1 MRSTVESDVL
11 QLVFIKRAEKEEVK
25 KINEFQMNF
34 HLITESSLCK
44 YLRGVSF
51 LETLAEAQ
59 GEICVLEKLFK
70 VDKPNGENLI
80 RFCFGCKIL
89 MRT

>member
-11 QLVFIKRAEKEEVK
+11 QLVFIKRAEGEEVK

-51 LETLAEAQ
+51 FSGGACRSTRRDLRSGKATQ
-59 GEICVLEKLFK
+59 G
-70 VDKPNGENLI
+70 
-80 RFCFGCKIL
+80 RQA
-89 MRT
+89 